1 MRVLFVA
8 LVVLL
13 TLTST
18 KGNIIHIG
26 SNIICKMNK
35 ESPEKVNDLRECL
48 ESILKEKSE
57 WLPGAFRDCEFGKL
71 PYQKYDEFL
80 NEMCREERYDDV
92 QDIEEC
98 VGKIYAAVQ
107 EDPENIL
114 DEMIYK
120 CL

>member
-1 MRVLFVA
+1 MKVLFVV

-18 KGNIIHIG
+18 KGNMIHIG
-26 SNIICKMNK
+26 SHIICKMNE
-35 ESPEKVNDLRECL
+35 ESHEKVNDLRECL
-48 ESILKEKSE
+48 DTILKEKTD
-57 WLPGAFRDCEFGKL
+57 WLPGAVRDCEFAKL

-80 NEMCREERYDDV
+80 NEICRKERYDDV

-98 VGKIYAAVQ
+98 VGKIFAAVQ
-107 EDPENIL
+107 EDPEIIL